1 VSDQINDPK
10 NELGFTHLDQNGE
23 ARMVDVGP
31 KDSTHRRAV
40 ARGKIFMAPTTADA
54 ISAQSLK
61 KGDVLGVAR
70 IAGIQAAKKTS
81 DIIPLC
87 HPLMLSSISVNFEV
101 CSDHVA
107 IQAEV
112 EVTGPT
118 GVEMEALHACSAAA
132 LTIYDMCKAIDK
144 SMIIGE
150 IALWEKT
157 GGKSGPYRREL

>member
-1 VSDQINDPK
+1 MSDQINDPK

-31 KDSTHRRAV
+31 KDSTQRRAV

-144 SMIIGE
+144 SMVIGE

-157 GGKSGPYRREL
+157 GGKSGPYRREV

>member
-1 VSDQINDPK
+1 
-10 NELGFTHLDQNGE
+10 
-23 ARMVDVGP
+23 MVDVGP
-31 KDSTHRRAV
+31 KDSTQRRAV

-101 CSDHVA
+101 GADHVA

-157 GGKSGPYRREL
+157 GGKSGPYRREV

>member
-10 NELGFTHLDQNGE
+10 NQLGFTHLDQNGE

-31 KDSTHRRAV
+31 KDSTQRRAV

-101 CSDHVA
+101 GADHVA

-112 EVTGPT
+112 EVMGPT

-132 LTIYDMCKAIDK
+132 LTIYDMCKAVDK
-144 SMIIGE
+144 SMVIGE
-150 IALWEKT
+150 VKLLK
-157 GGKSGPYRREL
+157 KSGGQSGDWGVDQ

>member
-10 NELGFTHLDQNGE
+10 NQLGFTHLDQNGE

-31 KDSTHRRAV
+31 KDSTQRRAV

-112 EVTGPT
+112 EVMGPT

-157 GGKSGPYRREL
+157 GGKSGPYRREV

>member
-1 VSDQINDPK
+1 MSDQINDPK

-31 KDSTHRRAV
+31 KDSTQRRAV

-101 CSDHVA
+101 RSDHVA

-144 SMIIGE
+144 AMIIGE

-157 GGKSGPYRREL
+157 GGKSGPYRREV

>member
-1 VSDQINDPK
+1 
-10 NELGFTHLDQNGE
+10 
-23 ARMVDVGP
+23 MVDVGP
-31 KDSTHRRAV
+31 KDSTQRRAV

-112 EVTGPT
+112 EVLGPT

-144 SMIIGE
+144 SMVIGE
-150 IALWEKT
+150 LALWEKT
-157 GGKSGPYRREL
+157 GGASGTYRRAPEQGK